1 MHDHSNPVPW
11 GSWLRTRGDDL
22 RRPDRMIVQL
32 GSRWHCLLCE
42 STVTGSRAEHHLTHM
57 LELDAWLAEHNPH
70 PGPKPDS
77 IRRSEDRRWRRWEE
91 LERAAALGEDPFRVA
106 IVKVDPT
113 GRRVRRRRLRHPRVE
128 TQARVRRLL
137 EQGVGSKAIA
147 KTLDI
152 SDNYA
157 ARLIREIDGR
167 TPPK

>member
-1 MHDHSNPVPW
+1 MHDHSNFVPW
-11 GSWLRTRGDDL
+11 ASWWPARRDDL
-22 RRPDRMIVQL
+22 RRPDRMIVPL

-42 STVTGSRAEHHLTHM
+42 STVTGSRPEHHLTHM
-57 LELDAWLAEHNPH
+57 LELDAWLADH
-70 PGPKPDS
+70 PEGPKPDS
-77 IRRSEDRRWRRWEE
+77 IRRSDDRRWRRREE
-91 LERAAALGEDPFRVA
+91 LERAAALGEDPFKVA
-106 IVKVDPT
+106 IVRVDSAT

-137 EQGVGSKAIA
+137 DQGVGSKAIA
-147 KTLDI
+147 KTLGI